1 MKPATKTLTIVV
13 LLAAIVGCEFESNNN
28 LEGVPD
34 LGLFIYLEAN
44 HHEDNDV
51 AQIAAAVFKD
61 AQSINLV
68 GGDIFQAHTDTNNI
82 LLNKSG
88 FYTGSYAGSLPVNDL
103 DTEVAVSIVHEPTD
117 AREGRW
123 YPYDTIQIDP
133 GPGELV
139 GNSAT
144 ATFPPPVIIATQ
156 LPAVAFTSITD
167 IIDLTW
173 IPAGEGDTMRV
184 RTATTCDNGFN
195 ISTYGTE
202 VLVGEDD
209 GNESIAMNN
218 FLFDASEQFPAL
230 IFLADIAVSMLQQV
244 LNDLSGG
251 RIDPNFFAR
260 KLPANPIES
269 DCEIRLFLFRQ
280 RQGTF
285 DTAFDSGSVIA
296 STSSELTFYYSPNQ

>member
-1 MKPATKTLTIVV
+1 
-13 LLAAIVGCEFESNNN
+13 
-28 LEGVPD
+28 
-34 LGLFIYLEAN
+34 
-44 HHEDNDV
+44 
-51 AQIAAAVFKD
+51 
-61 AQSINLV
+61 
-68 GGDIFQAHTDTNNI
+68 
-82 LLNKSG
+82 
-88 FYTGSYAGSLPVNDL
+88 LPVNDL

>member
-1 MKPATKTLTIVV
+1 MSAYLKTLYLSGLVAV
-13 LLAAIVGCEFESNNN
+13 LSACEFASTNN
-28 LEGVPD
+28 LKGVPD
-34 LGLFIYLEAN
+34 QGLFIYLEAN
-44 HHEDNDV
+44 RHQGSDISQV
-51 AQIAAAVFKD
+51 AAAVFND
-61 AQSINLV
+61 GEPIDLV
-68 GGDIFQAHTDTNNI
+68 GGDVFQAHTDTNNI
-82 LLNKSG
+82 ILNASG
-88 FYTGSYAGSLPVNDL
+88 FYTGSYANSLPVNDS
-103 DTEVAVSIVHEPTD
+103 DTEVTVTIIHEPIE

-123 YPYDTIQIDP
+123 YPYDSIQIDP

-144 ATFPPPVIIATQ
+144 ATFPPPVVIATQ
-156 LPAVAFTSITD
+156 LPATPFAD
-167 IIDLTW
+167 ISDIVNLQW
-173 IPAGEGDTMRV
+173 VPAGEGDTMRV

-202 VLVGEDD
+202 ILVGDDD

-218 FLFDASEQFPAL
+218 FLFDASEDVPAL
-230 IFLADIAVSMLQQV
+230 LFLADIAVGMLQQL
-244 LNDLSGG
+244 LNDLSAG
-251 RIDPNFFAR
+251 RADPNFFAR
-260 KLPANPIES
+260 NLPANPIES